1 MLSTGYGI
9 PYTGGENMQSYDI
22 ASLGMRA
29 ILYEVSVTPKPG
41 LVDTH
46 NSGAHNDMDYFTFMA
61 SAAALSQG
69 LHKIAD
75 LAGDWRTDSLRAL
88 FDSIRPIGIE
98 MEKAMFDATH
108 GVNTHKGMI
117 FNMGILIAAASYY
130 VSQNNGQK
138 PSAEVLSEI
147 VSKMTAGICNQ
158 ELGKGEAITYGEKLF
173 KEHGIKGIRGEVESG
188 FQTVL
193 STAVPV
199 YRSQKLEQNDLC
211 IQMLFAL
218 MTSCEDSN
226 ILARHNMDKL
236 IQVKKRAQGF
246 MSSGGIRQKDAYT
259 QLKNM
264 DDVFIRERISPGG
277 SADLLAVSIFMAML
291 EGYLK

>member
-1 MLSTGYGI
+1 
-9 PYTGGENMQSYDI
+9 MQSYEI

-41 LVDTH
+41 LVDRN
-46 NSGAHNDMDYFTFMA
+46 NSGAHDDMDYFTFMA

-75 LAGDWRTDSLRAL
+75 LAGNWRTDSLRAL
-88 FDSIRPIGIE
+88 FDSIRPIGME
-98 MEKAMFDATH
+98 MEKAMFEATN

-130 VSQNNGQK
+130 VTANNGEMPK
-138 PSAEVLSEI
+138 AEALSEI
-147 VSKMTAGICNQ
+147 VSKMTKGICDN
-158 ELGKGEAITYGEKLF
+158 ELGKGQAKTYGERLF
-173 KEHGIKGIRGEVESG
+173 MEHGIRGIRGEVESG
-188 FQTVL
+188 YQTVL

-199 YRSQKLEQNDLC
+199 YRNQSLEHNELC
-211 IQMLFAL
+211 LQMLFAL

-236 IQVKKRAQGF
+236 RQVRMRASGF
-246 MSSGGIRQKDAYT
+246 MAAGGIRQADAHV
-259 QLKNM
+259 QLHEM
-264 DDVFIRERISPGG
+264 DHLFIKERISPGG
-277 SADLLAVSIFMAML
+277 SADLLAVSIFMAMM
-291 EGYLK
+291 EGYIK